1 MNPTSRQRMTMAD
14 LTTAPNLLTALR
26 LVLLPFLWFAA
37 LAGYGWWL
45 GMGVLVAFLTDVL
58 DGFVARWTG
67 QTSPFGAQF
76 DSLAD
81 NLLAPSALVWLV
93 LLAPEVYREHPVLC
107 GVAIVMYA
115 SAMAVAWLKFR
126 RFGNLHLISSKVA
139 GVFMYLFAAH
149 TFMRGTYSPPLFY
162 LTAVAHIVSSTEAFL
177 VQLLHD
183 RVDEHVGSLL
193 LACWRRL
200 P

>member
-1 MNPTSRQRMTMAD
+1 MDPTTTKRMTMAD
-14 LTTAPNLLTALR
+14 LATAPNLLTALR

-45 GMGVLVAFLTDVL
+45 GLGVLVAFLTDVL

-93 LLAPEVYREHPVLC
+93 LLAPEVYREHPVLA

-115 SAMAVAWLKFR
+115 AAMAVGWLKFR

-149 TFMRGTYSPPLFY
+149 TFMRGAYSPPFFY
-162 LTAVAHIVSSTEAFL
+162 LTAGAHIISSTEAFF
-177 VQLLHD
+177 VQLLHGH
-183 RVDEHVGSLL
+183 VDEHMGSLL
-193 LACWRRL
+193 LARRRRS